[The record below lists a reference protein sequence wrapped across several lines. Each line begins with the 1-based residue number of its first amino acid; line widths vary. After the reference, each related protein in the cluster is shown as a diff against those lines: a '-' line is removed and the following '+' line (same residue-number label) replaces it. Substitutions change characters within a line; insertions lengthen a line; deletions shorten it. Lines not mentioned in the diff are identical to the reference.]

1 MPLHSAHQRF
11 PQHLS
16 ATSRHLLAAFGLMS
30 LALLV
35 LAGIYGFYAWNTVK
49 EEAHEKLARLAR
61 MASASSSWFFS
72 KETERLALLAD
83 ALVGVDPVSAHIKVR
98 DHLLRYSHSDPDL
111 SAIYLVTRDGRL
123 LASSRERATDA
134 TSRWLTGPAFNQA
147 LRLALTSGVPTIGR
161 PVLEGQPDTWI
172 IPLCLSLPDPRRPS
186 ALVLVAALRLSNQQV
201 VWRSASLPATGAI
214 GILRDDGYLQSHYP
228 HVGDSTALYSEQH
241 TGYLAEKLERE
252 SYPDAGYA
260 DDVSSGARN
269 WHVLAFKRLP
279 GYPMT
284 TYVTI
289 PWSDVQA
296 AWGRRVQVPLL
307 LFAIALTALL
317 LSAAWTLRQQR
328 TLERER
334 DEGERTLLDSQ
345 AQLQRQT
352 GLLEQTQRA
361 ARVGGWELDLKRRSL
376 YWTAETYRIH
386 ETTPQEYQP
395 TPETW
400 ARFFPPAS
408 LSIFSAA
415 LDGSAHGAAPWDVEL
430 ELTTARGAH
439 VWVRATGTTQTV
451 DGRAVKVSGS
461 FQDITERRQA
471 EERIRRLAHYDEL
484 TGLANRVLFSY
495 QLNHAIARAQRYGKA
510 LAVLFIDLDRFKNIN
525 DTLGHQVGDA
535 VLKIVAQRLADS
547 LRASDILARMG
558 GDEFVVL
565 VEEFSEPEL
574 VHGIAKKILDS
585 VEQPVI
591 VGEHEL
597 AVTASV
603 GVSTYPVDARDLQ
616 TLLKQADIAMYRA
629 KEQGKNTFQFFSAQL
644 GTPSA
649 GRLSL
654 EAQLKKAV
662 QGQTQ
667 LVLHYQP
674 KVSVHDGYMTGV
686 EALVRW
692 QSPDQGLIP
701 PNEFIP
707 LAEETGLIGAIGRWV
722 LHTACSQAVAWQ
734 RAGMPL
740 RVAINLSARQ
750 LYSPGLLSEIKA
762 ALHDSGLDP
771 SLLELEITETVM
783 MQNVQQGA
791 ELLRE
796 LKAVGVH
803 LSVDDFGTGY
813 SSLAYLKRLPLNT
826 LKIDRSF
833 ITDIPHDA
841 DDAAITQAV
850 IAMGHS
856 LRIRVV
862 AEGVERESQLDF
874 LRRHGCDE
882 MQGFLFSQPV
892 PADEVQ
898 RLLTAQPSKV
908 PATT

>member
-1 MPLHSAHQRF
+1 
-11 PQHLS
+11 
-16 ATSRHLLAAFGLMS
+16 
-30 LALLV
+30 
-35 LAGIYGFYAWNTVK
+35 
-49 EEAHEKLARLAR
+49 
-61 MASASSSWFFS
+61 
-72 KETERLALLAD
+72 
-83 ALVGVDPVSAHIKVR
+83 
-98 DHLLRYSHSDPDL
+98 
-111 SAIYLVTRDGRL
+111 
-123 LASSRERATDA
+123 
-134 TSRWLTGPAFNQA
+134 
-147 LRLALTSGVPTIGR
+147 
-161 PVLEGQPDTWI
+161 
-172 IPLCLSLPDPRRPS
+172 
-186 ALVLVAALRLSNQQV
+186 
-201 VWRSASLPATGAI
+201 
-214 GILRDDGYLQSHYP
+214 
-228 HVGDSTALYSEQH
+228 
-241 TGYLAEKLERE
+241 
-252 SYPDAGYA
+252 
-260 DDVSSGARN
+260 
-269 WHVLAFKRLP
+269 
-279 GYPMT
+279 
-284 TYVTI
+284 
-289 PWSDVQA
+289 
-296 AWGRRVQVPLL
+296 
-307 LFAIALTALL
+307 
-317 LSAAWTLRQQR
+317 
-328 TLERER
+328 
-334 DEGERTLLDSQ
+334 
-345 AQLQRQT
+345 
-352 GLLEQTQRA
+352 
-361 ARVGGWELDLKRRSL
+361 
-376 YWTAETYRIH
+376 
-386 ETTPQEYQP
+386 
-395 TPETW
+395 
-400 ARFFPPAS
+400 
-408 LSIFSAA
+408 
-415 LDGSAHGAAPWDVEL
+415 VEL

-439 VWVRATGTTQTV
+439 VWVRATGATQLV

-461 FQDITERRQA
+461 FQDITDRRQA

-484 TGLANRVLFSY
+484 TGLANRVLFTH
-495 QLNHAIARAQRYGKA
+495 QLNHAIARAQRYGKS

-603 GVSTYPVDARDLQ
+603 GISTYPVDARDMQ

-644 GTPSA
+644 GAPSA

-654 EAQLKKAV
+654 EAQLKRAV

-667 LVLHYQP
+667 LILHYQP
-674 KVSVHDGYMTGV
+674 KVSVRDGSMTGV

-692 QSPDQGLIP
+692 QSPDQRLIP

-722 LHTACSQAVAWQ
+722 LHSACSQAVAWQ
-734 RAGMPL
+734 CAGSAPL

-750 LYSPGLLSEIKA
+750 LYSPGLLSEVKA
-762 ALHDSGLDP
+762 ALQDTGLDP
-771 SLLELEITETVM
+771 NLLELEITETVM
-783 MQNVQQGA
+783 MQNVQQA
-791 ELLRE
+791 ADLLRE

-862 AEGVERESQLDF
+862 AEGVEHQSQLDF

-898 RLLTAQPSKV
+898 RLLTAQPSKL

>member
-1 MPLHSAHQRF
+1 
-11 PQHLS
+11 
-16 ATSRHLLAAFGLMS
+16 
-30 LALLV
+30 
-35 LAGIYGFYAWNTVK
+35 
-49 EEAHEKLARLAR
+49 
-61 MASASSSWFFS
+61 
-72 KETERLALLAD
+72 
-83 ALVGVDPVSAHIKVR
+83 
-98 DHLLRYSHSDPDL
+98 
-111 SAIYLVTRDGRL
+111 
-123 LASSRERATDA
+123 
-134 TSRWLTGPAFNQA
+134 
-147 LRLALTSGVPTIGR
+147 
-161 PVLEGQPDTWI
+161 
-172 IPLCLSLPDPRRPS
+172 
-186 ALVLVAALRLSNQQV
+186 
-201 VWRSASLPATGAI
+201 
-214 GILRDDGYLQSHYP
+214 
-228 HVGDSTALYSEQH
+228 
-241 TGYLAEKLERE
+241 
-252 SYPDAGYA
+252 
-260 DDVSSGARN
+260 
-269 WHVLAFKRLP
+269 
-279 GYPMT
+279 
-284 TYVTI
+284 
-289 PWSDVQA
+289 
-296 AWGRRVQVPLL
+296 
-307 LFAIALTALL
+307 
-317 LSAAWTLRQQR
+317 
-328 TLERER
+328 
-334 DEGERTLLDSQ
+334 
-345 AQLQRQT
+345 
-352 GLLEQTQRA
+352 
-361 ARVGGWELDLKRRSL
+361 L

-395 TPETW
+395 TPDTW
-400 ARFFPPAS
+400 SRFFPPAS

-415 LDGSAHGAAPWDVEL
+415 LDGSAKGAAPWDVEL
-430 ELTTARGAH
+430 ELTTARGTQ
-439 VWVRATGTTQTV
+439 VWVRATGTTQMI

-461 FQDITERRQA
+461 FQDITDRRQA

-484 TGLANRVLFSY
+484 TGLANRVLFTY
-495 QLNHAIARAQRYGKA
+495 QLNHAIARAQRYGKG

-535 VLKIVAQRLADS
+535 VLKIVARRLADS

-574 VHGIAKKILDS
+574 VPGIAKKILDS

-597 AVTASV
+597 SVTASV

-629 KEQGKNTFQFFSAQL
+629 KEQGKNTFRFFSEQL
-644 GTPSA
+644 VAPSA

-654 EAQLKKAV
+654 ETQLKKAV

-674 KVSVHDGYMTGV
+674 KVSVSDGYITGV

-692 QSPDQGLIP
+692 QSPDHGLIQ
-701 PNEFIP
+701 PNDFIP

-734 RAGMPL
+734 RTGGAPL
-740 RVAINLSARQ
+740 RVAVNLSARQ
-750 LYSPGLLSEIKA
+750 LYSPGLLGEVKA
-762 ALHDSGLDP
+762 ALDESSLDP

-783 MQNVQQGA
+783 MQNVQQSA
-791 ELLRE
+791 DLLRE

-833 ITDIPHDA
+833 ITEVPHDA

-856 LRIRVV
+856 LRIRVI

-874 LRRHGCDE
+874 LRQHGCDE
-882 MQGFLFSQPV
+882 MQGFLFSRPI
-892 PADEVQ
+892 PAEDIQ
-898 RLLTAQPSKV
+898 RLLITQPARV
-908 PATT
+908 LATT

>member
-61 MASASSSWFFS
+61 MASASSRWFFS

-361 ARVGGWELDLKRRSL
+361 ARVGGWELDL
-376 YWTAETYRIH
+376 
-386 ETTPQEYQP
+386 
-395 TPETW
+395 
-400 ARFFPPAS
+400 
-408 LSIFSAA
+408 
-415 LDGSAHGAAPWDVEL
+415 
-430 ELTTARGAH
+430 
-439 VWVRATGTTQTV
+439 
-451 DGRAVKVSGS
+451 
-461 FQDITERRQA
+461 
-471 EERIRRLAHYDEL
+471 
-484 TGLANRVLFSY
+484 
-495 QLNHAIARAQRYGKA
+495 
-510 LAVLFIDLDRFKNIN
+510 
-525 DTLGHQVGDA
+525 
-535 VLKIVAQRLADS
+535 
-547 LRASDILARMG
+547 
-558 GDEFVVL
+558 
-565 VEEFSEPEL
+565 
-574 VHGIAKKILDS
+574 
-585 VEQPVI
+585 
-591 VGEHEL
+591 
-597 AVTASV
+597 
-603 GVSTYPVDARDLQ
+603 
-616 TLLKQADIAMYRA
+616 
-629 KEQGKNTFQFFSAQL
+629 
-644 GTPSA
+644 
-649 GRLSL
+649 
-654 EAQLKKAV
+654 
-662 QGQTQ
+662 
-667 LVLHYQP
+667 
-674 KVSVHDGYMTGV
+674 
-686 EALVRW
+686 
-692 QSPDQGLIP
+692 
-701 PNEFIP
+701 
-707 LAEETGLIGAIGRWV
+707 
-722 LHTACSQAVAWQ
+722 
-734 RAGMPL
+734 
-740 RVAINLSARQ
+740 
-750 LYSPGLLSEIKA
+750 
-762 ALHDSGLDP
+762 
-771 SLLELEITETVM
+771 
-783 MQNVQQGA
+783 
-791 ELLRE
+791 
-796 LKAVGVH
+796 
-803 LSVDDFGTGY
+803 
-813 SSLAYLKRLPLNT
+813 
-826 LKIDRSF
+826 
-833 ITDIPHDA
+833 
-841 DDAAITQAV
+841 
-850 IAMGHS
+850 
-856 LRIRVV
+856 
-862 AEGVERESQLDF
+862 
-874 LRRHGCDE
+874 
-882 MQGFLFSQPV
+882 
-892 PADEVQ
+892 
-898 RLLTAQPSKV
+898 
-908 PATT
+908 

>member
-1 MPLHSAHQRF
+1 
-11 PQHLS
+11 
-16 ATSRHLLAAFGLMS
+16 
-30 LALLV
+30 
-35 LAGIYGFYAWNTVK
+35 
-49 EEAHEKLARLAR
+49 
-61 MASASSSWFFS
+61 
-72 KETERLALLAD
+72 
-83 ALVGVDPVSAHIKVR
+83 
-98 DHLLRYSHSDPDL
+98 
-111 SAIYLVTRDGRL
+111 
-123 LASSRERATDA
+123 
-134 TSRWLTGPAFNQA
+134 
-147 LRLALTSGVPTIGR
+147 
-161 PVLEGQPDTWI
+161 
-172 IPLCLSLPDPRRPS
+172 
-186 ALVLVAALRLSNQQV
+186 
-201 VWRSASLPATGAI
+201 
-214 GILRDDGYLQSHYP
+214 
-228 HVGDSTALYSEQH
+228 
-241 TGYLAEKLERE
+241 
-252 SYPDAGYA
+252 
-260 DDVSSGARN
+260 
-269 WHVLAFKRLP
+269 
-279 GYPMT
+279 
-284 TYVTI
+284 
-289 PWSDVQA
+289 
-296 AWGRRVQVPLL
+296 
-307 LFAIALTALL
+307 
-317 LSAAWTLRQQR
+317 
-328 TLERER
+328 
-334 DEGERTLLDSQ
+334 
-345 AQLQRQT
+345 
-352 GLLEQTQRA
+352 
-361 ARVGGWELDLKRRSL
+361 
-376 YWTAETYRIH
+376 
-386 ETTPQEYQP
+386 
-395 TPETW
+395 
-400 ARFFPPAS
+400 
-408 LSIFSAA
+408 
-415 LDGSAHGAAPWDVEL
+415 
-430 ELTTARGAH
+430 
-439 VWVRATGTTQTV
+439 
-451 DGRAVKVSGS
+451 
-461 FQDITERRQA
+461 
-471 EERIRRLAHYDEL
+471 
-484 TGLANRVLFSY
+484 
-495 QLNHAIARAQRYGKA
+495 
-510 LAVLFIDLDRFKNIN
+510 
-525 DTLGHQVGDA
+525 
-535 VLKIVAQRLADS
+535 
-547 LRASDILARMG
+547 
-558 GDEFVVL
+558 
-565 VEEFSEPEL
+565 
-574 VHGIAKKILDS
+574 
-585 VEQPVI
+585 
-591 VGEHEL
+591 
-597 AVTASV
+597 
-603 GVSTYPVDARDLQ
+603 LQ

-654 EAQLKKAV
+654 ETQLKKAV

-734 RAGMPL
+734 RAGTPL

-750 LYSPGLLSEIKA
+750 LYSPGLLGEIKA